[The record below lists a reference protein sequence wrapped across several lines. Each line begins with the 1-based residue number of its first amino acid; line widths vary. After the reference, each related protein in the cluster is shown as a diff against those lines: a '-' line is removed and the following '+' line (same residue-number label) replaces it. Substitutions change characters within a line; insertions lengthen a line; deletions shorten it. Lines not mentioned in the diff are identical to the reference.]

1 MDRVRQAV
9 HAEEAVRRGLSG
21 KGVTVA
27 VLDTGLSP
35 GPDFYGRIV
44 KFVDLVNGRK
54 ACYDDSSH
62 GTHVCGI
69 LGGSGKLSRGRY
81 AGIAP
86 GCLLVPVKVLDRDG
100 GGAFADVREGIWWV
114 IENRK
119 RYKIRILNL
128 SVGTVREEKEE
139 GDEAEEALILEAA
152 EAAWDA
158 GIVVVAASGNKGPA
172 DKSITV
178 PGSSRKV
185 ITVGAY
191 DDCGKVC
198 YSEEGPTRNA
208 SVSRICV
215 LQVPEFFRRPPWGQA
230 GDWFTSEK
238 AGPPWQHLWCPG
250 QRPFWKNIR
259 I

>member
-9 HAEEAVRRGLSG
+9 HAEEAVRRGLSERG
-21 KGVTVA
+21 DGGSAGYRAVA
-27 VLDTGLSP
+27 
-35 GPDFYGRIV
+35 GPQFYGRIV

-139 GDEAEEALILEAA
+139 GDEAE
-152 EAAWDA
+152 
-158 GIVVVAASGNKGPA
+158 GIDFRSCGSCMGRRNSGG
-172 DKSITV
+172 
-178 PGSSRKV
+178 GCQRK
-185 ITVGAY
+185 
-191 DDCGKVC
+191 
-198 YSEEGPTRNA
+198 
-208 SVSRICV
+208 
-215 LQVPEFFRRPPWGQA
+215 
-230 GDWFTSEK
+230 
-238 AGPPWQHLWCPG
+238 
-250 QRPFWKNIR
+250 QRTGR
-259 I
+259 

>member
-100 GGAFADVREGIWWV
+100 GGAFADVRKGIWWV

-139 GDEAEEALILEAA
+139 GDEAEEALI
-152 EAAWDA
+152 
-158 GIVVVAASGNKGPA
+158 
-172 DKSITV
+172 
-178 PGSSRKV
+178 
-185 ITVGAY
+185 
-191 DDCGKVC
+191 
-198 YSEEGPTRNA
+198 
-208 SVSRICV
+208 
-215 LQVPEFFRRPPWGQA
+215 
-230 GDWFTSEK
+230 
-238 AGPPWQHLWCPG
+238 
-250 QRPFWKNIR
+250 
-259 I
+259 